1 MPRVLD
7 KIFRRA
13 SVTTAAALVIAGMVC
28 GVTGMARAA
37 DGQLKFLLV
46 AANDEVV
53 TNDDKHM
60 FVLAGHGTFSSD
72 AVEGGGAY
80 FYTDLATEIPNTIL
94 SGGTWKATK
103 VVRWIPAEGGAT
115 YARVHPGILDLLID
129 IIPDQGPVI
138 KGAMLRINCN
148 VGMPG
153 QPMLADIVNKDPD
166 TGELLA
172 EGFWLTIPG
181 SAFHG
186 VPVGPFV
193 PMDPIFGITEI
204 GRF

>member
-13 SVTTAAALVIAGMVC
+13 SVTTAAALVIAGMAC
-28 GVTGMARAA
+28 GISGMARAA
-37 DGQLKFLLV
+37 DGQLQFTLV
-46 AANDEVV
+46 VANTEVV
-53 TNDDKHM
+53 TNDDNHL
-60 FVLAGHGTFSSD
+60 FVLAGHGSFSSD

-80 FYTDLATEIPNTIL
+80 FYVDLATEIPNTIL

-129 IIPDQGPVI
+129 IVPDQGPVI

-148 VGMPG
+148 VPPG
-153 QPMLADIVNKDPD
+153 GVINKDPD

-172 EGFWLTIPG
+172 EGYWLTIPS

-186 VPVGPFV
+186 GTNPVGPFV
-193 PMDPIFGITEI
+193 PMDPIMGLTEI
-204 GRF
+204 GR

>member
-13 SVTTAAALVIAGMVC
+13 SVTTAAALVIAGMAC
-28 GVTGMARAA
+28 GISGMARAA
-37 DGQLKFLLV
+37 DGQLQFTLV
-46 AANDEVV
+46 VANTEVV
-53 TNDDKHM
+53 TNDDNHL
-60 FVLAGHGTFSSD
+60 FVLAGHGSFSSD

-80 FYTDLATEIPNTIL
+80 FYTDLATKIPNTIL
-94 SGGTWKATK
+94 SQGTWKATE
-103 VVRWIPAEGGAT
+103 VVRWTPAQGGAT
-115 YARVHPGILDLLID
+115 FARLHPGTLDLLID
-129 IIPDQGPVI
+129 IIPDHGPVI

-148 VGMPG
+148 AGMLG

-193 PMDPIFGITEI
+193 PFDPIFGITEI

>member
-1 MPRVLD
+1 
-7 KIFRRA
+7 
-13 SVTTAAALVIAGMVC
+13 
-28 GVTGMARAA
+28 MAQAT
-37 DGQLKFLLV
+37 DGQLHFTLV
-46 AANDEVV
+46 AVNDEVV

-60 FVLAGHGTFSSD
+60 FVLSGYGTFSSD
-72 AVEGGGAY
+72 AVEGNGTYVYLDA
-80 FYTDLATEIPNTIL
+80 ATEIPKTLL
-94 SGGTWKATK
+94 SAGSWEATK
-103 VVRWIPAEGGAT
+103 VLRWTPAEGGAT
-115 YARVHPGILDLLID
+115 YGRVRPGVLDLQID

-148 VGMPG
+148 AGMPG

-166 TGELLA
+166 TGELLV

-193 PMDPIFGITEI
+193 PRDPILGVTEI
-204 GRF
+204 AR

>member
-13 SVTTAAALVIAGMVC
+13 SVTTAAALVFAGMVC
-28 GVTGMARAA
+28 GVTGMARAT
-37 DGQLKFLLV
+37 DGQLKFMLV

-94 SGGTWKATK
+94 SEGTWKATK
-103 VVRWIPAEGGAT
+103 VVGWILAEGGAT

-148 VGMPG
+148 VPPAGV
-153 QPMLADIVNKDPD
+153 INKDPD

-172 EGFWLTIPG
+172 EGYWLTIPG

-186 VPVGPFV
+186 GTNPVGPFV
-193 PMDPIFGITEI
+193 PMDPIMGLTEI
-204 GRF
+204 GR